1 MPFRLAANRYEL
13 GEELDH
19 GGMGTVFVAYDTH
32 QGRRRVALKTIS
44 GTPESIH
51 LELFQ
56 RELSVLGSL
65 SHPNIVDVYDSGYLD
80 EHAGSRKPFFVM
92 PLLDGQTLDKR
103 LQQMGGRGHFNVDEA
118 ILIIDQVARGLM
130 AAHERGI
137 IHRDLKPSNVFLLR
151 DLSVKVIDFGVA
163 QLIGARTEAGQKGT
177 LLYMAPEQLRNND
190 SSALSDQFALGAVF
204 YEVLVG
210 HRAFERDNK
219 AKVIEAILHEI
230 PPIASELDRNVPM
243 VISQIVH
250 KMIAKNPER
259 RFASMRAVID
269 TLQKAV
275 RREPVEYFN
284 PENFK
289 QSIQSARAA
298 FQDKNYE
305 LASEIL
311 YTVEAEGYVDG
322 EALQMRKEALE
333 AIRGSRV
340 AQDLKHAHEL
350 VEYGNL
356 VLANEKISSVLTA
369 DPSNID
375 ALTLE
380 KEVRKKLEAQN
391 IASLKKLARQHL
403 DNRNFDRARESL
415 DRVLKVN
422 ETDSEALQMLNEV
435 DKQDVE
441 FQRLIG
447 KQQNLYQSARRA
459 WQQGEVTL
467 ALNKIEWVLGLDNDL
482 RSPDSDQRAAYEK
495 FYQEVKARADSLRT
509 ARVEIQ
515 RSIDRRDFAKA
526 REVCDSILAEDPNN
540 AAFQALR
547 VDIEDRHQRALLETI
562 AEVDAKLA
570 REPRIDERLKILED
584 AVAQFPGEPHFE
596 GHLQAARRKQDTV
609 NRLVE
614 KARVLEDQRRFE
626 ESVNL
631 WEIVETT
638 YPAFPG
644 LAFELERVREM
655 RDSKRRDERR
665 GELTQEVERYLE
677 FRDYDKAQ
685 AALRDARVELQ
696 NDAVVD
702 ELERKVAGRRNNA
715 DEAAQLLKQG
725 RGARES
731 KDWSRAAE
739 ALRRAFQLEPKD
751 REIRAEFLFTLASF
765 ARGEAEMR
773 PAKAHQ
779 LAAEGL
785 QVEPTHAGLR
795 ALSSQLGV
803 QTKDDDLSQLI
814 ARATDLLA
822 MDDINGA
829 MAVVEEAFQLAPG
842 SPALEQ
848 LQEQINAEYTR
859 QSDLD
864 TLQRIQLGLEGP
876 PPEVPPESSIG
887 LVESQLEVLREI
899 GERSG
904 GDQRIASL
912 TEDLEGK
919 LEELLKQFRNETD
932 TFRDVAGPPPPPPP
946 PVPPPG
952 PIAAREQILDVTPIV
967 MPPAPPPP
975 VPDYGNVLRTTSV
988 MPVGVPL
995 PPIPQFPQPPSAPMP
1010 PSSSTRWGLI
1020 VAAVLLVA
1028 VVAIAGAFFW
1038 KRNAAVASAPAA
1050 VEYRVEVN
1058 PAGAATEISI
1068 DGVAAGESPVKRS
1081 LTPGAHRIEAKRAG
1095 FKNLVA
1101 TITAGPKPDRVVLT
1115 MEPDGIPIHFVTDF
1129 RGMTVLL
1136 DGKPIADEEG
1146 GPKLDAVVG
1155 SKDATH
1161 VVEVVSGSIDA
1172 KFGLVV
1178 KNGVAELHGP
1188 LNTVQSKAA
1197 AVLISE
1203 GGTAPHWLFAP
1214 DSDLSID
1221 NASMQ
1226 KKQDSPLAA
1235 GTHQAKMAPS
1245 LERAFDITP
1254 APGIW
1259 VFLSAGSP
1267 KGNLFVSSNVPGA
1280 DVFIDGKK
1288 YSQKTP
1294 ASVPAAYVRNMRLRV
1309 VKEGYQPHDEIVP
1322 ISAGGD
1328 KHVNVELKP
1337 LPKASGPAQ

>member
-1 MPFRLAANRYEL
+1 MPFRLAANRYEI

-19 GGMGTVFVAYDTH
+19 GGMGTVFVAYDTY
-32 QGRRRVALKTIS
+32 QGRRKVALKTIS
-44 GTPESIH
+44 GTPETIH

-80 EHAGSRKPFFVM
+80 EHGSNRKPFFVM

-103 LQQMGGRGHFNVDEA
+103 LQQMGVRGHFNVDEA
-118 ILIIDQVARGLM
+118 IMIIDQVARGLM

-163 QLIGARTEAGQKGT
+163 QLVGARTEAGQKGT

-230 PPIASELDRNVPM
+230 PPIASEIDRNVPM

-259 RFASMRAVID
+259 RFASMRAVIE

-298 FQDKNYE
+298 FQDRNYE

-311 YTVEAEGYVDG
+311 YTVEAEGYVDS

-350 VEYGNL
+350 VDYGNYT
-356 VLANEKISSVLTA
+356 LANEKIASVLTA

-380 KEVRKKLEAQN
+380 KEIRKKLEAQN
-391 IASLKKLARQHL
+391 IASLKRLARQHL

-435 DKQDVE
+435 DRQDVE

-459 WQQGEVTL
+459 WQQGEVTS

-515 RSIDRRDFAKA
+515 RSIDRRDFTKA
-526 REVCDSILAEDPNN
+526 REVCDGILAEDPNN

-547 VDIEDRHQRALLETI
+547 VDIEDRQQRALLETI
-562 AEVDAKLA
+562 ADVDAKLA

-644 LAFELERVREM
+644 LTFELERVREL
-655 RDSKRRDERR
+655 RDAKRRDERR
-665 GELTQEVERYLE
+665 AELAQEVERYLE

-696 NDAVVD
+696 NDPVVD

-725 RGARES
+725 RSARES

-765 ARGEAEMR
+765 ARGEADVR

-785 QVEPTHAGLR
+785 QVEPSHAGLR
-795 ALSSQLGV
+795 ALSSQLAV
-803 QTKDDDLSQLI
+803 QTKDDDLNQLI
-814 ARATDLLA
+814 ERANDLLA
-822 MDDINGA
+822 IGDVNGA

-848 LQEQINAEYTR
+848 LQEQINSEYTR

-864 TLQRIQLGLEGP
+864 TLQRIQIGLEGP
-876 PPEVPPESSIG
+876 PPESSIG

-904 GDQRIASL
+904 GDQRIAAL

-919 LEELLKQFRNETD
+919 LEELLKQFRNDTD
-932 TFRDVAGPPPPPPP
+932 TFLDDVPVPPPPPPLGPP
-946 PVPPPG
+946 PVPL
-952 PIAAREQILDVTPIV
+952 AAREQIVDVTPIV
-967 MPPAPPPP
+967 MPPVPPPMP
-975 VPDYGNVLRTTSV
+975 FRDDTVRATSV
-988 MPVGVPL
+988 LPVGVPL
-995 PPIPQFPQPPSAPMP
+995 PPVPTFAPMP
-1010 PSSSTRWGLI
+1010 PQQQPMAPAPSSSKRWIGI
-1020 VAAVLLVA
+1020 AAAAFLA
-1028 VVAIAGAFFW
+1028 VVAIAGAIVW
-1038 KRNAAVASAPAA
+1038 KRNSAIASAPATA
-1050 VEYRVEVN
+1050 EFRVEVN

-1068 DGVAAGESPVKRS
+1068 DGVPAGESPVKRA
-1081 LTPGAHRIEAKRAG
+1081 LTPGAHRVEAKRAG

-1101 TITAGPKPDRVVLT
+1101 TINAGSKPDRIVLT

-1129 RGMTVLL
+1129 RGMTILL
-1136 DGKPIADEEG
+1136 DGKQIADEEG
-1146 GPKLDAVVG
+1146 GPKLEAIVG
-1155 SKDATH
+1155 TKDATH
-1161 VVEVVSGSIDA
+1161 TVEVASGSIDA

-1178 KNGVAELHGP
+1178 KNGLAELHGP
-1188 LNTVQSKAA
+1188 LNTVQTKGA
-1197 AVLISE
+1197 AVLFAE
-1203 GGTAPHWLFAP
+1203 GGKAPHWLFAP
-1214 DSDLSID
+1214 DSDVSID

-1226 KKQDSPLAA
+1226 MKSDAPLAV
-1235 GTHQAKMAPS
+1235 GTHQAKMAPN
-1245 LERAFDITP
+1245 LERAFDISS
-1254 APGIW
+1254 ASGIW

-1267 KGNLFVSSNVPGA
+1267 KGNLFIASNVPGA

-1322 ISAGGD
+1322 ISAGAD

-1337 LPKASGPAQ
+1337 LPKAAGPSQ